1 MSQLGE
7 GSIKLYSNFEKAY
20 KLIIESSKY
29 KELNLNEECDPLK
42 LRKDKI
48 VDEMIKY
55 FAELEVPVELPPF
68 PSIENQEDGKE
79 FISNS
84 GTMG

>member
-48 VDEMIKY
+48 VDEMIKFFQKNEEY
-55 FAELEVPVELPPF
+55 EKC
-68 PSIENQEDGKE
+68 SILLKIKCWRHHQDKKYN
-79 FISNS
+79 I
-84 GTMG
+84 